1 MIESIGIDIAEVGRI
16 EQAVKRWGQRFLDKV
31 YTSSEIAF
39 CQGRPNGIQS
49 YAARFAAKEAVSK
62 CLGTGFRR
70 GVGPRQIEI
79 VDNEKSRPTVR
90 LHGAAAECGKGFV
103 IHLSLSHDRSMV
115 VAVAVMEYPG
125 PRK

>member
-16 EQAVKRWGQRFLDKV
+16 EQAVNRWGKRFLEKV
-31 YTSSEIAF
+31 YLPAEISF
-39 CQGRPNGIQS
+39 CEGRPGKYQS

-70 GVGPRQIEI
+70 GVAPRQIEI
-79 VDNEKSRPTVR
+79 MDNEKSRPTVS
-90 LHGAAAECGKGFV
+90 LHGAAAEYGKGFV

-115 VAVAVMEYPG
+115 VAMAVME
-125 PRK
+125 RISA